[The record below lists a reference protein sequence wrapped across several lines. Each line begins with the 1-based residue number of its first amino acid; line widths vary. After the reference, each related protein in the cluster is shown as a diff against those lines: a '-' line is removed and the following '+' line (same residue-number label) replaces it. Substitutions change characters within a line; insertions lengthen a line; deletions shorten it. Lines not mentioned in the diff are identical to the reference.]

1 MIQSKNQDKNQL
13 SQLKIQYKK
22 LLSGYRSLQQK
33 FELLQAEKD
42 QVIEQA
48 KCSVKKARQETA
60 NARARANR
68 FKIKL
73 KEFQSQD
80 TTSQ

>member
-1 MIQSKNQDKNQL
+1 MKTSISEDESRL

-33 FELLQAEKD
+33 CELLQAEKD

-48 KCSVKKARQETA
+48 KCSVRNARQETA

-68 FKIKL
+68 FKNKI
-73 KEFQSQD
+73 KEFQSQNN
-80 TTSQ
+80 

>member
-1 MIQSKNQDKNQL
+1 MTL
-13 SQLKIQYKK
+13 SISDHESRLSRLKIQYKK

-33 FELLQAEKD
+33 CELLEAEKD

-48 KCSVKKARQETA
+48 KLSVKKARQETA

-73 KEFQSQD
+73 KEFQSQNN
-80 TTSQ
+80 